1 MNGNEAVELARRT
14 YLEELAQFVVRQSR
28 RFSRGLPEA
37 ATMRTENPALF
48 GGHYR
53 VDFIGQATGQVGKGP
68 GDKALPLDLVPDR
81 RMRLDKP
88 LDGASGAMKVRV
100 EQLVWDDVEISHD
113 APGDLSGPL
122 GPWFAHWYDPDEKR
136 KPAQAGDPVD
146 VIHSLG
152 VYPGKLLVDFGSA
165 SPSAFWALVAL
176 LRDAG
181 ASAITIRET
190 RAAV

>member
-14 YLEELAQFVVRQSR
+14 YMEELAQFVVKQAG
-28 RFSRGLPEA
+28 RFRRGLPEA
-37 ATMRTENPALF
+37 AIMRPENAALF

-53 VDFIGQATGQVGKGP
+53 VDFIGQGE
-68 GDKALPLDLVPDR
+68 GDKVLPIDLVPDG
-81 RMRLDKP
+81 RMRLPAP
-88 LDGASGAMKVRV
+88 LDGTAGAMTVRV
-100 EQLVWDDVEISHD
+100 EQLVWDDVEVSHD
-113 APGDLSGPL
+113 APGDLRGVL

-136 KPAQAGDPVD
+136 KLAQADSAAD

-165 SPSAFWALVAL
+165 STGAFWALVAL

-190 RAAV
+190 RPPV

>member
-14 YLEELAQFVVRQSR
+14 YLEELAQFVVKQAR

-37 ATMRTENPALF
+37 ATMRSQNLALF

-53 VDFIGQATGQVGKGP
+53 VDFIGQPSAQGEGGES
-68 GDKALPLDLVPDR
+68 DKALPLDLVPDR

-88 LDGASGAMKVRV
+88 LEGASGAMKVRV

-113 APGDLSGPL
+113 APGDLSAPL
-122 GPWFAHWYDPDEKR
+122 GTWFAHWYDPDEKR

-181 ASAITIRET
+181 ATGITIRET

>member
-1 MNGNEAVELARRT
+1 MNGNEVVELARRT
-14 YLEELAQFVVRQSR
+14 YLEELAQFVVRQAG

-37 ATMRTENPALF
+37 ATMRSQNLALF

-53 VDFIGQATGQVGKGP
+53 VDFIGQAQGAE
-68 GDKALPLDLVPDR
+68 DKALPLDLVPDR
-81 RMRLDKP
+81 RVRLDTP
-88 LDGASGAMKVRV
+88 LDGVSGAMKVRV

-113 APGDLSGPL
+113 APGDLSAAL

-136 KPAQAGDPVD
+136 KPAQAGGPVD

-181 ASAITIRET
+181 AGAITIRET
-190 RAAV
+190 RAAN

>member
-1 MNGNEAVELARRT
+1 MNGNEVVELARRT
-14 YLEELAQFVVRQSR
+14 YLEELAQFVVRQAG

-37 ATMRTENPALF
+37 ATMRSQNLALF

-53 VDFIGQATGQVGKGP
+53 VDFIGQGE

-81 RMRLDKP
+81 RVRLDKP
-88 LDGASGAMKVRV
+88 LDGVSGAMNVRV
-100 EQLVWDDVEISHD
+100 EQLVWGDVEISHD
-113 APGDLSGPL
+113 APGDLSAPL

-136 KPAQAGDPVD
+136 KPAKAGDPVD

-181 ASAITIRET
+181 AGAITIRET
-190 RAAV
+190 RAAN

>member
-1 MNGNEAVELARRT
+1 MNGNEVVELARRT
-14 YLEELAQFVVRQSR
+14 YLEELAQFVVKQAE
-28 RFSRGLPEA
+28 RFRRGLPEA
-37 ATMRTENPALF
+37 ATMRAQNSALF

-53 VDFIGQATGQVGKGP
+53 VDFIGQGE

-81 RMRLDKP
+81 RMRLDTP
-88 LDGASGAMKVRV
+88 LDGAAGAMKVRL

-113 APGDLSGPL
+113 APGDLSGSL
-122 GPWFAHWYDPDEKR
+122 GTWFAHWYDPDEKR
-136 KPAQAGDPVD
+136 KPAQAGGPVD

-181 ASAITIRET
+181 ATGITIRET